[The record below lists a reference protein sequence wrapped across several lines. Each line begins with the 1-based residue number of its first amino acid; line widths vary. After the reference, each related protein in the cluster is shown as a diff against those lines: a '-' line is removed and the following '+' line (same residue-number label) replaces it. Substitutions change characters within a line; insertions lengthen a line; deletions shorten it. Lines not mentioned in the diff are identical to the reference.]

1 MKVRLYMDVP
11 AYHQPTWCYWAT
23 GNPGPVCPEG
33 FKRVM
38 FDVAI
43 PTKDADEIVK
53 ASAFIEVAK

>member
-11 AYHQPTWCYWAT
+11 PYAQPSWIYYAISNPKAYVT
-23 GNPGPVCPEG
+23 EG

-38 FDVAI
+38 FDVEI

-53 ASAFIEVAK
+53 ASPTLEAK

>member
-11 AYHQPTWCYWAT
+11 PYAQPSWIYYAIS
-23 GNPGPVCPEG
+23 NPDPNIAEG

-38 FDVAI
+38 FDVEI

-53 ASAFIEVAK
+53 ASSTLEVK

>member
-11 AYHQPTWCYWAT
+11 PYAQPSWIYYAIS
-23 GNPGPVCPEG
+23 NPGPNIAEG

-38 FDVAI
+38 FDVEI

-53 ASAFIEVAK
+53 ASPTLEAK

>member
-11 AYHQPTWCYWAT
+11 PYAQPSWMYYAIS
-23 GNPGPVCPEG
+23 NPGPNIAEG

-38 FDVAI
+38 FDVEI

-53 ASAFIEVAK
+53 ASSTLEVK

>member
-11 AYHQPTWCYWAT
+11 PYAQPSWIYYAMS
-23 GNPGPVCPEG
+23 NPGPNIAEG

-38 FDVAI
+38 FDVEI

-53 ASAFIEVAK
+53 ASSTLEVK